1 MIPRERERREKAER
15 EKNLSY
21 ENVEWEKLLL
31 EDLLK
36 KQRFW
41 HLKRNLP
48 KKGKLNLVS
57 AHIQLSAAIQSV
69 LTRRIK
75 MQVTLKQTAAQKQ
88 AKRVVR
94 TMLCRKLRVIPPS
107 DEWRWW
113 WWQCTL
119 AKLASI
125 SWKDG
130 DSKKLSVLA
139 KHCQLFITNSWHN
152 WNNFSLSVYCRSIVF
167 LVAV

>member
-1 MIPRERERREKAER
+1 MMIRRERERREKAER

-36 KQRFW
+36 KQRVR

-48 KKGKLNLVS
+48 KKDKLNLVS

-69 LTRRIK
+69 FTRKIK

-94 TMLCRKLRVIPPS
+94 TMLCRKLRVIPSRMMNKDDDDNVPP
-107 DEWRWW
+107 
-113 WWQCTL
+113 Q
-119 AKLASI
+119 KLASI
-125 SWKDG
+125 SWNDG
-130 DSKKLSVLA
+130 VNNVSLSVLA
-139 KHCQLFITNSWHN
+139 KHSC
-152 WNNFSLSVYCRSIVF
+152 
-167 LVAV
+167 